1 MHWVNF
7 QPMLRRI
14 YGCSFLTHHDYGKGG
29 RGWRDLWQDCLALLI
44 MEPRQVRQMLID
56 NFGGVRFDGT
66 NATIIGSKQGE
77 FIADRNNIVRV
88 WMDHGAWPYLTTS
101 LYMQQTGDIEF
112 LNEENTYFKDAQIGR
127 GEHRDNLWSDGEGNM
142 QLSEDDTPYRGTV
155 LEHLLIQHL
164 TSFYDVGEHNH
175 IRLRGADWN
184 DGLDMAEKRGE
195 SVAFTA
201 LYGGNLRDL
210 AKDIMTL
217 SKKTGKDTISLAKEI
232 EVLLNADKTVYDS
245 IDEKHKVL
253 NAYCN
258 AVGHKVSGEKV
269 SVDCTKLCNVL
280 NEMSSWIADHIR
292 KTEWITNKEG
302 NSWFNGYY
310 DNSGN
315 AGEGDF

>member
-1 MHWVNF
+1 
-7 QPMLRRI
+7 
-14 YGCSFLTHHDYGKGG
+14 
-29 RGWRDLWQDCLALLI
+29 
-44 MEPRQVRQMLID
+44 MEPKQVRQMLID

-232 EVLLNADKTVYDS
+232 VSL
-245 IDEKHKVL
+245 HK
-253 NAYCN
+253 
-258 AVGHKVSGEKV
+258 GRFS
-269 SVDCTKLCNVL
+269 
-280 NEMSSWIADHIR
+280 
-292 KTEWITNKEG
+292 
-302 NSWFNGYY
+302 
-310 DNSGN
+310 
-315 AGEGDF
+315 